1 MVGAAAA
8 TLMALLCLASFAPTA
23 RAATGSISGTVSDA
37 STAEPIEGVEVCAS
51 PESEEGPSP
60 CSFTETDGTYSIG
73 GLDPGSYKVWFW
85 AGQQYVFEYFDG
97 KHEWFEADSV
107 EVLGGTDTPEIDAE
121 LEPTAAIE
129 GTVTAAD
136 DGLGVEEVEV
146 CAYPLDPIE
155 ESFFE
160 CSETAPDG
168 TYLIAGL
175 SPGSYQVEF
184 WTGWTSRPFAYQFW
198 NDESRYTEA
207 DAIVLAESERRE
219 EIDAELKPGTG
230 ISGTV
235 TDLAT
240 GQPVEGV
247 RVCSIDATLDKLTIC
262 IRTNEAGK
270 YRIRS
275 LPAGTYKVAFSPE
288 LWEFFPGE
296 AFPGEE
302 DDGYPTQFW
311 SNQTTIAAANV
322 LALPVGAQAAGIDGH
337 FGTGPALATPVVT
350 PPAKAPIRQ
359 KRRCRRGY
367 KKKLV
372 HGKRRCV
379 KVHRHRR
386 HRHKKHAH
394 AQARFLVR

>member
-1 MVGAAAA
+1 VGAAA
-8 TLMALLCLASFAPTA
+8 TLVALLCLASFAPAAA
-23 RAATGSISGTVSDA
+23 RAATGSISGTVTDA
-37 STAEPIEGVEVCAS
+37 ASAEPLEGVEVCAS

-73 GLDPGSYKVWFW
+73 GLDPGGYKVWFW
-85 AGQQYVFEYFDG
+85 AGQRYVFEYFDG

-107 EVLGGTDTPEIDAE
+107 AVLGGADTPEIDAD

-136 DGLGVEEVEV
+136 GGLPVEEVEV
-146 CAYPLDPIE
+146 CAYPVDPSE

-160 CSETAPDG
+160 CSETAADG
-168 TYLIAGL
+168 TYAIAGL
-175 SPGSYQVEF
+175 NPGSYQVEF
-184 WTGWTSRPFAYQFW
+184 WTGWTSSPFAYEFW
-198 NDESRYTEA
+198 NDESRYAEA
-207 DAIVLAESERRE
+207 DVVALAASERRE
-219 EIDAELKPGTG
+219 GIDAELEPGAG
-230 ISGTV
+230 ISGSV

-240 GQPVEGV
+240 GLPIEDV
-247 RVCSIDATLDKLTIC
+247 RVCSIDATIDKLTIC

-275 LPAGTYKVAFSPE
+275 LPAGPYKVVFSPE

-296 AFPGEE
+296 AFPGED

-311 SNQTTIAAANV
+311 SNQTTIGAANV
-322 LALPVGAQAAGIDGH
+322 LSLPIGGQATGIDAH
-337 FGTGPALATPVVT
+337 FGIAPAPPALT
-350 PPAKAPIRQ
+350 PPVKAPVHK

-367 KKKLV
+367 KKKLI

-386 HRHKKHAH
+386 HRHKKHTQ
-394 AQARFLVR
+394 AQARYFVR